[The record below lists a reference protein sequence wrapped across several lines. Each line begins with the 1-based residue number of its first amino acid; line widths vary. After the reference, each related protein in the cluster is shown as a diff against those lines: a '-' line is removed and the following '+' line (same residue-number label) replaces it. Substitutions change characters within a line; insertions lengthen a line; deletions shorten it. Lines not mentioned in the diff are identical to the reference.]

1 MRRPMPPELIAL
13 GDQLEAAAARTV
25 HRRRA
30 RRQLWMNGAASVLVA
45 LPLAIAIGRDYSRP
59 VVQTTA
65 TPDVPVVVS
74 AERDWPLRGARDDRA
89 RMLQRISGENLR
101 HRGGPPPVLLELPS
115 ILRPALR

>member
-13 GDQLEAAAARTV
+13 GDQLEAAAARAV
-25 HRRRA
+25 RRRRRA

-45 LPLAIAIGRDYSRP
+45 LPLAVAIGKDYSRP
-59 VVQTTA
+59 VIQTTA
-65 TPDVPVVVS
+65 TPLVS
-74 AERDWPLRGARDDRA
+74 APDLDWPLRAARDDRA

-101 HRGGPPPVLLELPS
+101 HRGAASPVLLELPS